1 MRQDSWE
8 EFAFPRAAGKAFQKN
23 GLAIVLATVL
33 GFALLFWAA
42 RSLAAAGGEGFY
54 AVLSHNA
61 MVAIFLPAFL
71 FPLFSIAI
79 GLRRYWQTV
88 GGAPVRPASCTRLVP
103 SCTPGRYVREVSVSV
118 RPTWAGDPG
127 RPSSGTCRVPSCI
140 PDSSSPVPRFASAP
154 PAPCRLPPSLPLIR
168 TLASGRP
175 PLRAGPSRESG
186 GNCSA

>member
-42 RSLAAAGGEGFY
+42 RALAAAGGEGFY

-88 GGAPVRPASCTRLVP
+88 GGAPVRLSH
-103 SCTPGRYVREVSVSV
+103 
-118 RPTWAGDPG
+118 
-127 RPSSGTCRVPSCI
+127 
-140 PDSSSPVPRFASAP
+140 
-154 PAPCRLPPSLPLIR
+154 
-168 TLASGRP
+168 
-175 PLRAGPSRESG
+175 LRASPMPAAMRIRQSCMAFCCVSLRP
-186 GNCSA
+186 AWRR